1 MTIDFNKILRK
12 ALGALQS
19 EKVRID
25 RQIATIR
32 RILAA
37 EVDDRR
43 MVGVRDRV
51 GGQQIGIAARSN
63 STRRKVRKGSRERRK
78 TK

>member
-1 MTIDFNKILRK
+1 MTVDFNKTLRQ

-19 EKVRID
+19 EKARID

-43 MVGVRDRV
+43 MVGVRDRF
-51 GGQQIGIAARSN
+51 GKRQIGIAARDKL
-63 STRRKVRKGSRERRK
+63 TRRKVRRERRARRK
-78 TK
+78 TN